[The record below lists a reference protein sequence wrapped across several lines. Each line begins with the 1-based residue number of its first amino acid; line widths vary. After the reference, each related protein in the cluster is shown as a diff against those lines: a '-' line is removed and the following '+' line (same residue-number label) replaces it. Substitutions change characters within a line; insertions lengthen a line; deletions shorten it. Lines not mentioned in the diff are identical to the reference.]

1 MYADENVAVVAAA
14 GNLIVDD
21 PLIRTDLLD
30 SMWVIAM
37 PIDDGGRRQD
47 SCTAY
52 IMPLMDA
59 GGACASTLKVIQ
71 SATVCKI
78 VTEGGWAV
86 GAQCVKMYAPD
97 GQQDQAISAAEE
109 VISAACRAVPH
120 EPPRLLQLSDIGP
133 SSVLNSLG
141 VDAVL
146 DLPVEE
152 DNLVCHSQTAA

>member
-30 SMWVIAM
+30 SIWVIAM

-78 VTEGGWAV
+78 VTEGEVGGGGAVRQDVRAGRAAGPGDLGGGGGDQRRLPCRAARAAPPAAAQRHRPVV
-86 GAQCVKMYAPD
+86 GAEQ
-97 GQQDQAISAAEE
+97 S
-109 VISAACRAVPH
+109 R
-120 EPPRLLQLSDIGP
+120 RRRGP
-133 SSVLNSLG
+133 
-141 VDAVL
+141 
-146 DLPVEE
+146 
-152 DNLVCHSQTAA
+152 